1 MKSYFAAC
9 LAAATASAFITL
21 GAGPASGSAVELA
34 ATAAWPVRST
44 PMAHRAERG
53 WLLRAMSRPA
63 SAGTLT
69 SVPNADSNHPRSL

>member
-44 PMAHRAERG
+44 PMARRAPRG

-69 SVPNADSNHPRSL
+69 SVPNAEPNDPRSL

>member
-34 ATAAWPVRST
+34 ATAAWPVRPTS
-44 PMAHRAERG
+44 MAHRAQRG

-69 SVPNADSNHPRSL
+69 SVPNADSNDPRAL